1 MGVLAA
7 VAVAGGL
14 AVTACYA
21 PAVRDCT
28 VSCGSPDD
36 CAAGQVCG
44 SDGKCAAPDVA
55 GRCAAIAPDAGA
67 HDPGG
72 GRPDA
77 APSDDASDAGPADG
91 GLKIRLAVQVSG
103 KGSVVVEGRGIC
115 STQDP
120 QRGNCAYDVAVGAL
134 LTVRAVAI
142 DEDQRFAMWTSPTCA
157 GQGARCVFTP
167 VFPTTVSAR
176 FAKTALQASAP

>member
-14 AVTACYA
+14 ALTACYA

-44 SDGKCAAPDVA
+44 SDGKWAAPDVA
-55 GRCAAIAPDAGA
+55 GRCAAIAPDAG
-67 HDPGG
+67 
-72 GRPDA
+72 PDA
-77 APSDDASDAGPADG
+77 APSHDASDAGPADG
-91 GLKIRLAVQVSG
+91 GLKVRLAVQVSG

-120 QRGNCAYDVAVGAL
+120 QRGSCAYDVAVGAP

-142 DEDQRFAMWTSPTCA
+142 DEDQSFAMWTSPTCA

-176 FAKTALQASAP
+176 FAKTALQTGAP